1 MADYGKLPAS
11 AKLHPKPFKAHIDE
25 EKLEAMKTLLKLSP
39 IGPAVFENTS
49 KDQGES
55 LVTGKERRYGMRR
68 DWLIDAKEHWLGS
81 FDWRKHEDHINSFP
95 QFTVPVTGD
104 DGVTIDVHFMA
115 LFSENPDAV
124 PIGFF
129 HGWPGSFLEFLGIFG
144 ILKERY
150 SPKDLAVP
158 YRCAELARAAELM
171 HKLMVG
177 IGFESG
183 YLAQGGDIG
192 SSIARH
198 LAVNYDACRGMHL
211 NAYFTGPP
219 KDEEKAKQMDD
230 FERKVMARGGAWRE
244 TGMAYAMEHSTRT
257 GTIGLALSSSPLAL
271 LAWIGEKFLEWTD
284 DDPPLETILESVT
297 LYWLTETFPRCIYPY
312 RGMFAG
318 TRPPLVYVGKPSEYS
333 LFPKELVPVP
343 KSWAAATANIVSY
356 AQHQKGG
363 HFAALEQPAEL
374 LADVE
379 EWVPKAWHG
388 SAVPEESSSAKGNAG
403 GVPKM

>member
-39 IGPAVFENTS
+39 IGPAGFENTS

-297 LYWLTETFPRCIYPY
+297 LYWLTDTFPRCIYPY

-318 TRPPLVYVGKPSEYS
+318 TRPPLVYVGKPSGYS

>member
-1 MADYGKLPAS
+1 MADYSKLPAS

-25 EKLEAMKTLLKLSP
+25 EKLQAMKTLLKLSP

-104 DGVTIDVHFMA
+104 DGVTIEVHFMA

-150 SPKDLAVP
+150 SPKDLP
-158 YRCAELARAAELM
+158 YHVIAPSLPGYTYSSGPPVDADYSVVKAADLV

-177 IGFESG
+177 IGFGSG

-230 FERKVMARGGAWRE
+230 FERK
-244 TGMAYAMEHSTRT
+244 HSTRT

-284 DDPPLETILESVT
+284 DDPPLEKILGSVT

-318 TRPPLVYVGKPSEYS
+318 PRPPLVYVGKPSGYS

-343 KSWAAATANIVSY
+343 RSWAAATANIVSY

-363 HFAALEQPAEL
+363 HFAALEQPVEL

-388 SAVPEESSSAKGNAG
+388 SAASEETEAAKGSAG
-403 GVPKM
+403 AASKM